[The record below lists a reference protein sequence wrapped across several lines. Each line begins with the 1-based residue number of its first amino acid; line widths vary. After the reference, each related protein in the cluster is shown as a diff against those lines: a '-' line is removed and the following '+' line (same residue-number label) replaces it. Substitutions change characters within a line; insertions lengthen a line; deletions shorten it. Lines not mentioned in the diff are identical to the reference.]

1 MPRRWPARARCV
13 ALALVV
19 ALGVA
24 GCGSSPAPAV
34 SGSPTGAAPGVGSGS
49 PAAGVQVISV
59 TYANGVITPPEGR
72 VVVPLGHRVEIRVTS
87 DVAEIVHNHFNNQEQ
102 DVAAGGT
109 VTFDFTAD
117 KPGVYE
123 VELHKS
129 DKLLLELQVQ

>member
-1 MPRRWPARARCV
+1 MRRQGRARL
-13 ALALVV
+13 ALAVLPLASV
-19 ALGVA
+19 LLLT
-24 GCGSSPAPAV
+24 GCGSS
-34 SGSPTGAAPGVGSGS
+34 SSTGAPGGSGS
-49 PAAGVQVISV
+49 SGASSGQPQLITVAYAGGVIS
-59 TYANGVITPPEGR
+59 PPESK
-72 VVVPLGHRVEIRVTS
+72 VPVTLGSKVQIKVTS

>member
-1 MPRRWPARARCV
+1 MRRQGRARL
-13 ALALVV
+13 ALAVLPLASV
-19 ALGVA
+19 LLLT
-24 GCGSSPAPAV
+24 GCGSS
-34 SGSPTGAAPGVGSGS
+34 SSTGAPGGGGSS
-49 PAAGVQVISV
+49 AASSGQPQLITVAYAGGVIS
-59 TYANGVITPPEGR
+59 PPESK
-72 VVVPLGHRVEIRVTS
+72 VPVKLGSKVQIKVTS

>member
-1 MPRRWPARARCV
+1 MRRQGRARL
-13 ALALVV
+13 ALAVLPLASV
-19 ALGVA
+19 LLLT
-24 GCGSSPAPAV
+24 GCGSS
-34 SGSPTGAAPGVGSGS
+34 SSTGAPSGGDS
-49 PAAGVQVISV
+49 SGASSGQPQLITVAYAGGVIS
-59 TYANGVITPPEGR
+59 PPESK
-72 VVVPLGHRVEIRVTS
+72 VPVKLGSKVEVKVTS

-102 DVAAGGT
+102 DVAAGDT

>member
-1 MPRRWPARARCV
+1 MRRQGRARL
-13 ALALVV
+13 ALAVLPLASV
-19 ALGVA
+19 LLLT
-24 GCGSSPAPAV
+24 GCGSS
-34 SGSPTGAAPGVGSGS
+34 SSTGAPGGGGSS
-49 PAAGVQVISV
+49 AASSGQPQLITVAYAGGVIS
-59 TYANGVITPPEGR
+59 PPESK
-72 VVVPLGHRVEIRVTS
+72 VPVKLGSKVQIKVTS

-129 DKLLLELQVQ
+129 DKLLFELQVQ